1 MGMRVQG
8 VVHGK
13 TIELDQE
20 LGIADGQRVNV
31 DVRITPTQ
39 PKWGEGIL
47 RSAGIAAVVS
57 GFEEAFDQVQKDR
70 DVATMQEIDE

>member
-1 MGMRVQG
+1 
-8 VVHGK
+8 
-13 TIELDQE
+13 
-20 LGIADGQRVNV
+20 VNV

-70 DVATMQEIDE
+70 DVATMREIDE